1 MDGIG
6 ETFDQRTHVS
16 FSQAVSLSPPP
27 NPMCL
32 QLCSAFLL
40 EAFVGWGQGEG
51 VLEAQ

>member
-1 MDGIG
+1 MDGIR

-16 FSQAVSLSPPP
+16 FSQAVSLSFPHVPSP
-27 NPMCL
+27 L
-32 QLCSAFLL
+32 SAFLL